1 MYQCSSL
8 IVGCSLNKTPRQ
20 LGYRFPAEWEPQAA
34 TWFSWPHNVETWPG
48 KFDPIPGVFTGIVKT
63 LAAYQHVNINV
74 SDDAM
79 AHDVR
84 SRLLTAGVDPAHFTL
99 YNIPT
104 NDSWCRDHGPA
115 FVVNPNA
122 PDPLAIIDWG
132 YNAWGGKYPP
142 FDLDDIVPSQ
152 VAEMRNL
159 PVFHPGI
166 IMEGGA
172 IDVNGEGCLLTSKS
186 CLLNQ
191 NRNPALTQEEI
202 EEYLRDYYNVEKILW
217 VDEGIA
223 GDDTDGHIDDSAR
236 FVAPNTIVAVTE
248 NNPNDENHAILERN
262 LSALKEMTDLH
273 GKHFRIVELPMP
285 APLYFNGQRI
295 PASYANFLIANDI
308 VMVPTFRDP
317 NDGKAIEI
325 LQREFQDRTVLGVD
339 CVDLAWG
346 LGTLHCISQ
355 QEPGV
360 ADSTAV

>member
-1 MYQCSSL
+1 
-8 IVGCSLNKTPRQ
+8 LNKTPRQ

-34 TWFSWPHNVETWPG
+34 TWFSWPHNKETWPG

-74 SDDAM
+74 VDDAM
-79 AHDVR
+79 ADDVR
-84 SRLLTAGVDPAHFTL
+84 SRLLNAKVDTASFTL
-99 YNIPT
+99 FKIPT

-115 FVVNPNA
+115 FVVNPDS
-122 PDPLAIIDWG
+122 PEPLAVIDWG

-142 FDLDDIVPSQ
+142 YDLDDIVPSR
-152 VAEMRNL
+152 VAELRNL

-172 IDVNGEGCLLTSKS
+172 IDVNGKGCLLTSKS

-191 NRNPALTQEEI
+191 NRNPAFTQAEI
-202 EEYLRDYYNVEKILW
+202 EEYLCEYYNVAKVLW

-236 FVAPNTIVAVTE
+236 FVGSNTIAAVVE
-248 NNPNDENHAILERN
+248 KNPADENHAILEKN
-262 LSALKEMTDLH
+262 LTALKKMTDVQ
-273 GKHFRIVELPMP
+273 GNHFRIIELPMP
-285 APLYFNGQRI
+285 APLFFNGQRL
-295 PASYANFLIANDI
+295 PASYANFLIAND
-308 VMVPTFRDP
+308 VVLVPTFRDP
-317 NDGKAIEI
+317 NDGAAIEI
-325 LQREFQDRTVLGVD
+325 LQREFQDRTVLGID

-355 QEPGV
+355 QEPEV
-360 ADSTAV
+360 KHKP